1 MVSMHYTSPP
11 AIPLFRYSGI
21 PEYRTPAP
29 TLPKAQPP
37 RHRARLVIMAK
48 EPRAGRVKTRL
59 GGEIGMVRAAWW
71 FRHRLAH
78 LARNLPDPRW
88 DTILAITPDTAVASP
103 AFAPLPR
110 LAQRS
115 GDLGARM
122 ARVFRTLPP
131 GPVLIVGADVPGI
144 TRAHIAAAFKALGR
158 HEAAIGPAP
167 DGGYWAIGLK
177 RLAPPPRALFA
188 NVRWSS
194 PHAMADTLATMPG
207 LDIARLP
214 MLADVD
220 TAAEFARLSR

>member
-1 MVSMHYTSPP
+1 MNYNSPS
-11 AIPLFRYSGI
+11 AIPVFRYSGI
-21 PEYRTPAP
+21 PEYQNSAQS
-29 TLPKAQPP
+29 LPKAQPH
-37 RHRARLVIMAK
+37 RHRARLVIMVK

-59 GGEIGMVRAAWW
+59 GREIGMARAAWW
-71 FRHRLAH
+71 FRHRLAY
-78 LARNLPDPRW
+78 LSRSLSDPRW
-88 DTILAITPDTAVASP
+88 DTLLAITPDTAIASP
-103 AFAPLPR
+103 AFAPMPR
-110 LAQRS
+110 LAQGS

-144 TRAHIAAAFKALGR
+144 TRTHIAAAFKALGR

-177 RLAPPPRALFA
+177 RLKPAPRALFA

-194 PHAMADTLATMPG
+194 RHAMADTLATMPG
-207 LDIARLP
+207 LNIARLP

>member
-1 MVSMHYTSPP
+1 
-11 AIPLFRYSGI
+11 
-21 PEYRTPAP
+21 
-29 TLPKAQPP
+29 
-37 RHRARLVIMAK
+37 MAK
-48 EPRAGRVKTRL
+48 EPIAGRVKTRL
-59 GGEIGMVRAAWW
+59 GREIGMVRAAWW

-78 LARNLPDPRW
+78 LVRSLSDPRW
-88 DTILAITPDTAVASP
+88 DTLLAVTPDTAIASP
-103 AFAPLPR
+103 AFGPMPR
-110 LAQRS
+110 LAQGS
-115 GDLGARM
+115 GDLGTRM

-144 TRAHIAAAFKALGR
+144 TCTHIASAFKALGR

-177 RLAPPPRALFA
+177 RRKPTTRALFS

-194 PHAMADTLATMPG
+194 PYAMADTLATMPG

-214 MLADVD
+214 MLTDVD